1 MAIDSYFYG
10 VSKDKYRLANP
21 NELIRSMNE
30 LTIVSFKDQKEMGE
44 TNKVVAA
51 LCGKR
56 QLAPEERCGDDAWL
70 TPSRVTI
77 NELAN
82 QILAVTDAKMYSIQ
96 SV

>member
-56 QLAPEERCGDDAWL
+56 
-70 TPSRVTI
+70 
-77 NELAN
+77 
-82 QILAVTDAKMYSIQ
+82 
-96 SV
+96 